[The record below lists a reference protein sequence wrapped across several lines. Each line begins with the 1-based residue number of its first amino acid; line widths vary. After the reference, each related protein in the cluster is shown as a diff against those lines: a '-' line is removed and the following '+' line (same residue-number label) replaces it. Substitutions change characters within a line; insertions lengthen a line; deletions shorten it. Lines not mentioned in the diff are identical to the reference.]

1 VSVPAGTFASVMLK
15 VLMVRHGQSEW
26 NAVGRWQGQ
35 ADPPLSDLG
44 IRQSEAAGRS
54 AGSFDA
60 IVASDLDRAATTA
73 RIMADVI
80 GVGPV
85 ITDEGLRER
94 DVGEWQSLTRTEI
107 ETAYPGLLDNG
118 RRPPG
123 WETDESVL
131 QRALG
136 SLDRIAG
143 HVISGEVLV
152 VAHGGII
159 YTLERHLGA
168 DFAPIQNLHGRW
180 FHRSES
186 RLELGDRVALVTDT
200 GEAAAL

>member
-1 VSVPAGTFASVMLK
+1 MLN

-26 NAVGRWQGQ
+26 NALGRWQGQ

-44 IRQSEAAGRS
+44 IRQSRAAGHS
-54 AGSFDA
+54 LGSFDA

-73 RIMADVI
+73 RIMADVV
-80 GVGPV
+80 GVGRV
-85 ITDEGLRER
+85 ITDQGLRER
-94 DVGEWQSLTRTEI
+94 NVGAWQSLTRAEI
-107 ETAYPGLLDNG
+107 EAAFPGQLDNG

-123 WETDESVL
+123 WEPDESVL

-143 HVISGEVLV
+143 CVTSGKVLV

-180 FHRSES
+180 FHLSRS
-186 RLELGDRVALVTDT
+186 RLGLGDRVALVTESEET
-200 GEAAAL
+200 AEP